1 MRLYSV
7 ASLKDFL
14 DFSLERNYP
23 MTGHDAT
30 FEDVVSHKEII
41 NARFLLERCSN
52 IEEGGGNQ
60 DNQRSNNQGRGIMS

>member
-1 MRLYSV
+1 MRLFSV
-7 ASLKDFL
+7 APLKDFL

-23 MTGHDAT
+23 MIGYDTT

-60 DNQRSNNQGRGIMS
+60 DNQRSNNQGRGIIS